1 MSIIAGTCM
10 MTVPGIS
17 IRKALF
23 ALILLGYV
31 CAGALYAI
39 YTPAWQAPDEPAHFN
54 YIRQVA
60 QDGCCPRIEPGDWQ
74 SDYLAQL
81 TSTRFAPER
90 LDQLDAIQYEDHHPP
105 LYYLLASLV
114 FKLSAGDLTALRLFS
129 VVLGAAVVCL
139 SYFIARRILPCQ
151 PQIALGAM
159 ALVAFLPQHLSMM
172 ASVNND
178 ALAEALV
185 ALALLWLI
193 RYLNSE
199 NIPIWQLGLIAG
211 AALLTKITI
220 SFLALVIPL
229 AVWLKWRRDGDSTP
243 AFLRSIALI
252 AAIAGILGGL
262 WWLRNIAVYGFPDF
276 FGLGAHD
283 AVVADQPRTS
293 EYVEQHGF
301 ATYLTQMS
309 STAFKSF
316 WGQFGWMAL
325 PLDGVLGGWIY
336 RGFAL
341 LTLAGLTGALHSLRP
356 RRRPDPPA
364 ARSPI
369 SRPVFLVLLTTL
381 LLVLAQFLY
390 YNLEFQQWQGR
401 YLYPALIP
409 IALTIVYGVE
419 YWRARLLTRWE
430 WLRWLAPLALT
441 SLFALDIYLLFR
453 VIAPGLSPG

>member
-1 MSIIAGTCM
+1 M
-10 MTVPGIS
+10 PGIS
-17 IRKALF
+17 IDKTLF
-23 ALILLGYV
+23 ALILLGYAF
-31 CAGALYAI
+31 AGALYAI

-81 TSTRFAPER
+81 TSTRFAPEH
-90 LDQLDAIQYEDHHPP
+90 LDQLEAIQYEDHHPP

-114 FKLSAGDLTALRLFS
+114 FKLSAGDLIALRLSS
-129 VVLGAAVVCL
+129 VALGAALVVL
-139 SYFIARRILPCQ
+139 TYLIGRRILPSH

-185 ALALLWLI
+185 ALALLWLV
-193 RYLNSE
+193 RCLNSE
-199 NIPIWQLGLIAG
+199 PVPVWQLGLITG

-220 SFLALVIPL
+220 SFLALVVPL
-229 AVWLKWRRDGDSTP
+229 ALWLKWRRAGISTRSL
-243 AFLRSIALI
+243 LRRMAIF
-252 AAIAGILGGL
+252 AAIAGLLGGI

-276 FGLGAHD
+276 LALGAHD
-283 AVVADQPRTS
+283 AIVADQPRAS
-293 EYVEQHGF
+293 EYIAQHGF
-301 ATYLTQMS
+301 ATYIRQMS

-341 LTLAGLTGALHSLRP
+341 LLLAGLAGALHSLRP
-356 RRRPDPPA
+356 SRLADLPSAQSRV
-364 ARSPI
+364 
-369 SRPVFLVLLTTL
+369 SRPVFIIMLATL
-381 LLVLAQFLY
+381 LLVVAQFLY
-390 YNLEFQQWQGR
+390 YNIEFQQWQGR

-409 IALTIVYGVE
+409 IALIIVYGVE
-419 YWRARLLTRWE
+419 YWRARLLSRWR
-430 WLRWLAPLALT
+430 WLRWLTPLALT
-441 SLFALDIYLLFR
+441 SLFALDLYLLFR
-453 VIAPGLSPG
+453 VIVPGLSP

>member
-1 MSIIAGTCM
+1 MPRLSVEKT
-10 MTVPGIS
+10 
-17 IRKALF
+17 LF
-23 ALILLGYV
+23 ALILLGYSF
-31 CAGALYAI
+31 AGALYAI

-60 QDGCCPRIEPGDWQ
+60 DDGCCPRIEPGDWQ

-81 TSTRFAPER
+81 TSARFKPEHLDR
-90 LDQLDAIQYEDHHPP
+90 LDTIQYEDHHPP
-105 LYYLLASLV
+105 LYYLLASV
-114 FKLSAGDLTALRLFS
+114 VYKLSAGDLVALRFVS
-129 VVLGAAVVCL
+129 VVLGGAVVVL
-139 SYFIARRILPCQ
+139 SYLICWRILPAQ
-151 PQIALGAM
+151 PQVALGTM
-159 ALVAFLPQHLSMM
+159 ALVAFLPQHLGMM

-178 ALAEALV
+178 PLAEALV

-199 NIPIWQLGLIAG
+199 SVPLWQLGLIVG

-220 SFLALVIPL
+220 SFLALLVPL
-229 AVWLKWRRDGDSTP
+229 AIWLKWRRAGASTQT
-243 AFLRSIALI
+243 LVRSLAMFALV
-252 AAIAGILGGL
+252 AGFMGGV

-283 AVVADQPRTS
+283 AVVVDQPRTAD
-293 EYVEQHGF
+293 YVAQHGF

-325 PLDGVLGGWIY
+325 PLDSVLGGWVY

-341 LTLAGLTGALHSLRP
+341 LMLAGITGALLASRAKPGALP
-356 RRRPDPPA
+356 QPA
-364 ARSPI
+364 RLPIARDI
-369 SRPVFLVLLTTL
+369 SIILLTTL
-381 LLVLAQFLY
+381 LLVVSQFLY
-390 YNLEFQQWQGR
+390 YNIEFQQWQGR
-401 YLYPALIP
+401 YLFPALIP
-409 IALTIVYGVE
+409 IALTLVYGLDH
-419 YWRARLLTRWE
+419 WRAHFLSRWE
-430 WLRWLAPLALT
+430 SLHCLTPLALT